1 MSVQPLT
8 QELFSVS
15 DQLIATMEQEI
26 DHLKEQRLDAMS
38 GVQAEKNALSIR
50 YQQVIADMISQ
61 KEALQTLSEGERQAI
76 RDAQAKFKRTARRN
90 RSAIRSR
97 IKVTQRL
104 IDTVVGALKDRQTAT
119 GAVYNRYGAIGTP
132 AGEEHASLT
141 QAARLNVSVDQKL

>member
-26 DHLKEQRLDAMS
+26 DHLQEQRLDAMS

-50 YQQVIADMISQ
+50 YQQVMADMISQ
-61 KEALQTLSEGERQAI
+61 KEALQALSEGERQAI
-76 RDAQAKFKRTARRN
+76 RDAQAKFKRTARRH

-104 IDTVVGALKDRQTAT
+104 IDTVVGALKDRQTTT
-119 GAVYNRYGAIGTP
+119 GAVYNCYGAIGAP
-132 AGEEHASLT
+132 AGEEYAGLT
-141 QAARLNVSVDQKL
+141 QATRLNVSVDQKL